1 MNMSMAWDR
10 MCAALLFP
18 IIMVDVASGFSMSI
32 VLSQGR
38 GLRGNASMKLSGVA
52 LYISTPMRDAWRA
65 MAK

>member
-52 LYISTPMRDAWRA
+52 L
-65 MAK
+65 